1 VSTNKEVKITTF
13 RVALTRFCPDRF
25 YPDYF
30 YSISIALLM
39 LRHASAA
46 SAIRLSADDGHA
58 LGGFAWRHDQVA
70 VPPRPV
76 VIINAATSV
85 RCHYYTRFAEHLFN
99 AGADVV
105 IYDYRGIGLSRTG
118 SIKTTQAGWIE
129 WGQRDFEAV
138 LQYAMTAFPTQP
150 IHVVGHSVGGVLIG
164 LAPSNHR
171 ISRVFTM
178 GAQHAYWPDYLAR
191 ERLGMWLKWHCF
203 MPAVTRVLGYFPGK
217 RLGWL
222 EDTPAGVVRDW
233 DVMRA
238 NFLDTYRQPGGSCRL
253 SGAECEALAARFAAL
268 TAPTLALSVSDDP
281 FGTPPAIERLLKLY
295 AAAPRWHLRI
305 TPKALNISDIGH
317 FAFFHS
323 RFETQLWPIAR
334 QWLLDE
340 QLPDDG
346 RADAITLVE
355 FKQCSPLCK

>member
-1 VSTNKEVKITTF
+1 MCF
-13 RVALTRFCPDRF
+13 
-25 YPDYF
+25 
-30 YSISIALLM
+30 LM
-39 LRHASAA
+39 PRNDSAA
-46 SAIRLSADDGHA
+46 TAIELSADDGHA
-58 LGGFAWRHDQVA
+58 LAGHMWRHIRDVTL
-70 VPPRPV
+70 PRPV

-85 RCHYYTRFAEHLFN
+85 RCQYYARFAKYLFN
-99 AGADVV
+99 AGADVL
-105 IYDYRGIGLSRTG
+105 IYDYRGIGLSRAG
-118 SIKTTQAGWIE
+118 SIKNSQAGWLD

-138 LQYAMTAFPTQP
+138 LQYAIKAFPTQP

-191 ERLGMWLKWHCF
+191 KRLAMWLKWHCV
-203 MPAVTRVLGYFPGK
+203 MPAVTHVMGYFPGK

-233 DVMRA
+233 VVMRA

-253 SGAECEALAARFAAL
+253 SDAECEFLEARFSAL

-281 FGTPPAIERLLKLY
+281 YGTTPAIERLLKLY
-295 AAAPRWHLRI
+295 VAAPRWHLRV
-305 TPKALNISDIGH
+305 TPKSINAPNIGH

-340 QLPDDG
+340 QQPDQIGDNATKWG
-346 RADAITLVE
+346 NL
-355 FKQCSPLCK
+355 KQYPPFYD

>member
-1 VSTNKEVKITTF
+1 MPKH
-13 RVALTRFCPDRF
+13 ALT
-25 YPDYF
+25 
-30 YSISIALLM
+30 AT
-39 LRHASAA
+39 
-46 SAIRLSADDGHA
+46 AIELSADDGQA
-58 LGGFAWRHDQVA
+58 LAGHIWRHAQDA
-70 VPPRPV
+70 TRPRPV

-85 RCHYYTRFAEHLFN
+85 RCQYYARFAQYLFN

-105 IYDYRGIGLSRTG
+105 IYDYRGIGLSRNG
-118 SIKTTQAGWIE
+118 SIKTTQSGWID
-129 WGQRDFEAV
+129 WGQRDFEAI
-138 LQYAMTAFPTQP
+138 LQYATTAFPSQP

-203 MPAVTRVLGYFPGK
+203 MPAVTRVMGYFPGK

-233 DVMRA
+233 VVKRA

-253 SGAECEALAARFAAL
+253 SGAECDVLAARFAAL

-281 FGTPPAIERLLKLY
+281 YGTTPAIERLLKLY

-305 TPKALNISDIGH
+305 TPKTLNISDIGH

-340 QLPDDG
+340 QLPDDD
-346 RADAITLVE
+346 RASVSTLGKLKQFPPL
-355 FKQCSPLCK
+355 FK